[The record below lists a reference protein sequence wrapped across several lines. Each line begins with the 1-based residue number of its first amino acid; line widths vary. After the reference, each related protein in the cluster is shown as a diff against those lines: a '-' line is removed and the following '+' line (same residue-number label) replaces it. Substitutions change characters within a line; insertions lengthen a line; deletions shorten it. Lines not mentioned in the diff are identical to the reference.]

1 MKRKIAILG
10 STGSIGKTLL
20 KIIEK
25 DKKNFKIELLT
36 TNKNYNKLFEQ
47 ANIFKVKNLIVAD
60 KKSYL
65 KLIKKDKEKRFN
77 IYNDFKAYNKI
88 FSKKIDYV
96 MCSII
101 GLSGLL
107 PTIEIIKHTK
117 NVVIANKE
125 SIVCAWNLILN
136 ELKKYNTKFIPVD
149 SEHFSIWYS
158 LKKNNIK
165 NIDKIFLTAS
175 GGPFLN
181 RSIHNIKRINIS
193 DAIKHPNWKMGEKIS
208 IDSATMMNKVFEI
221 IEAKKI
227 FNVNYDQLQ
236 ILTHPSSYVHAI
248 LKFKDGLTEIVLHDT
263 TMKIPII
270 NTLYLDDVKNFR
282 TKDINFKILN
292 NLELK
297 HINIHKFPLVKILKK
312 LPKENSLFE
321 TILVSANDRFVELY
335 LNGKIEFNEIQM
347 RLWKFINN
355 KEFEKYKRI
364 KPKKIENI
372 INLNKYVRLKINL

>member
-1 MKRKIAILG
+1 MKKKIAILG

-25 DKKNFKIELLT
+25 DKKKFQIELLT

-47 ANIFKVKNLIVAD
+47 AKIFKVKNLIVAD

-65 KLIKKDKEKRFN
+65 KLIKKDKKNQFN
-77 IYNDFKAYNKI
+77 IFNDFKIYEKI
-88 FSKKIDYV
+88 FSKKIDYS

-101 GLSGLL
+101 GLGGFV
-107 PTIEIIKHTK
+107 PTIKIIKHTK
-117 NVVIANKE
+117 NIVIANKE
-125 SIVCAWNLILN
+125 SIVCGWNLIQK

-158 LKKNNIK
+158 LRKNKIK

-181 RSIHNIKRINIS
+181 KSIHNTKRIKIA
-193 DAIKHPNWKMGEKIS
+193 DAIKHPNWRMGEKIS

-227 FNVNYDQLQ
+227 FNINYNQLH

-248 LKFKDGLTEIVLHDT
+248 LKFKDGLSEIVLHDT
-263 TMKIPII
+263 TMRIPII
-270 NTLYLDDVKNFR
+270 NTLYLDSVKNFR
-282 TKDINFKILN
+282 TKEIDFKILN
-292 NLELK
+292 NLKLK
-297 HINIHKFPLVKILKK
+297 HINLNKFPLVKILKK
-312 LPKENSLFE
+312 LPKKNSLFE

-335 LNGKIEFNEIQM
+335 LNGKIEFNEIQT
-347 RLWKFINN
+347 RLWKFMNN

-372 INLNKYVRLKINL
+372 LNLNEYVRLKINS